1 MITKLM
7 ITKVIAGLLATLA
20 MSTANARLDSAR
32 PDEVLEWNEIMVTH
46 MMELPPTT
54 HTRLGAMMHLA
65 VFEAVQAASGAPA
78 QAATR
83 AATITAAHR
92 ILRANLPAKAA
103 ELDAA
108 REVSLARI
116 SNGRGKREGIDLGE
130 AAAAAMIAA
139 RTGDGSDLEEFHVPD
154 SVDPGVWQPTP
165 ACPPAGGVFLHWRN
179 VRPFALRRAEQ
190 FRSAPPPALGSHRY
204 AKSYMEVMKVGG
216 RDSTARPPDR
226 ADVARMYAV
235 VGDGILWNPVAR
247 QLASVGRH
255 SLVQNA
261 RTFALLN
268 MALADAA
275 IAVTETKYYYD
286 FWRPETAIVAAG
298 ADGNDRTDPLP
309 SFTPLIPT
317 PCFPG
322 YPSGH
327 AVLSHAARKV
337 LERVF
342 GSGGHAI
349 VVASPELPGV
359 VLRYSR
365 LEDLTTDV
373 DDARVFGGIHFRF
386 DQTAGAEQGRKVG
399 AYVWK
404 HGLGAEAKQQ
414 GARPALSESAARQAG
429 SAARPAAPPEATAVP
444 LVSRSHRS
452 DIRRGP

>member
-1 MITKLM
+1 MITKPM
-7 ITKVIAGLLATLA
+7 TRMIAGLLATLA
-20 MSTANARLDSAR
+20 MSTANAK
-32 PDEVLEWNEIMVTH
+32 PDVVLEWNEIMVTH

-65 VFEAVQAASGAPA
+65 VFEAVQAASGASA
-78 QAATR
+78 QAA
-83 AATITAAHR
+83 AIAAAHR
-92 ILRANLPAKAA
+92 VLRANLPAKAA

-108 REVSLARI
+108 REASLARI
-116 SNGRGKREGIDLGE
+116 SNGRGKREGIDMGE
-130 AAAAAMIAA
+130 AAAAGIIAA
-139 RTGDGSDLEEFHVPD
+139 RAGDGSEPEEFHVPD
-154 SVDPGVWQPTP
+154 SVDPGVWQLTP
-165 ACPPAGGVFLHWRN
+165 GCPPAGGVFLHWRN

-204 AKSYMEVMKVGG
+204 AKSFAEVKVLGG
-216 RDSTARPPDR
+216 RDSTSRPADR
-226 ADVARMYAV
+226 AEVARMYAA

-247 QLASVGRH
+247 QLATAGRY
-255 SLVQNA
+255 SMAQNA

-286 FWRPETAIVAAG
+286 SWRPETAVVAAG
-298 ADGNDRTDPLP
+298 ADGNERTDPLP
-309 SFTPLIPT
+309 SFVPLIPT

-342 GSGGHAI
+342 GARGHAI

-359 VLRYSR
+359 VLRYST
-365 LEDLTTDV
+365 LEDLTTDI
-373 DDARVFGGIHFRF
+373 DDSRVHGGIHFRF

-399 AYVWK
+399 VYVLK
-404 HGLGAEAKQQ
+404 HGL
-414 GARPALSESAARQAG
+414 RPQANPGEG
-429 SAARPAAPPEATAVP
+429 SASQRPGQQDKRHAQQ
-444 LVSRSHRS
+444 HHQ
-452 DIRRGP
+452 